1 VEVLRV
7 EMRLVELLAADRV
20 TVPLNPFVL
29 AKLMFVELVDL
40 AFTIKLDLEAVKL
53 KSTPATVTV
62 VDADSEEDVPVTV
75 ITALPV
81 TVPAVTVRVA
91 FCFPPTARLTALGVI
106 LVTKPQAQ
114 PLAVALRFTVPLKLP
129 RLVTVIVEL
138 TDVPAGIVSAGGL
151 EVRLKPRT
159 SNVTSVSLN
168 VVPLNALTV
177 TM

>member
-1 VEVLRV
+1 VNPLKV
-7 EMRLVELLAADRV
+7 EMRLVELLVADSV
-20 TVPLNPFVL
+20 TVPLNPVL

-40 AFTIKLDLEAVKL
+40 ALVIKLDFEAVML

-81 TVPAVTVRVA
+81 TDPAVTVRVA
-91 FCFPPTARLTALGVI
+91 FCFPPTDRLTVLGVN

-114 PLAVALRFTVPLKLP
+114 PLDVALRFTGPLKLP

-138 TDVPAGIVSAGGL
+138 TDVPAGIVRADGL
-151 EVRLKPRT
+151 EVRLKPCT
-159 SNVTSVSLN
+159 STVTVVVLI
-168 VVPLNALTV
+168 VVPLNPVTV
-177 TM
+177 TT